1 MTRLQLPY
9 GRKKLELLI
18 PDQRLA
24 GILVSQAEQYQAAKS
39 ERELVGHALAN
50 PIASRRLCELV
61 KGKEKVVVVSSDHT
75 RPVPSALTMPL
86 ILQEIRMGNPQ
97 AAITILVATGFHRAS
112 TAEELRDKY
121 GTEIVA
127 NEEIVIHDCREQ
139 SSLLKIGTLPSG
151 GELIINKL
159 AMEADLLIAEGFIE
173 PHFFA
178 GFSGGRKSILTG
190 IVSAKTVLANH
201 CAEFIAH
208 NRARTGI
215 LPGNPIHEDMIDA
228 AAKAELAFILN
239 VVLDAEKKVIN
250 AFAGHRDK
258 AHEQGCQFVS
268 ALAGVER
275 RPADI
280 VITTNGGYPLDQ
292 NIYQAVKG
300 MTAAESTCKQGGV
313 IIIAAE
319 CSDGHGGEAFY
330 QTFKQAATVQE
341 VMDDILARGRND
353 TLPDQWESQIL
364 ARILLKFEVIMVTA
378 APRRMVEDMHMK
390 WAANMEEAL
399 ELAEEIVGK
408 EATITVIPDGVSVIV
423 K

>member
-1 MTRLQLPY
+1 ML
-9 GRKKLELLI
+9 KL
-18 PDQRLA
+18 
-24 GILVSQAEQYQAAKS
+24 
-39 ERELVGHALAN
+39 
-50 PIASRRLCELV
+50 
-61 KGKEKVVVVSSDHT
+61 
-75 RPVPSALTMPL
+75 
-86 ILQEIRMGNPQ
+86 
-97 AAITILVATGFHRAS
+97 
-112 TAEELRDKY
+112 
-121 GTEIVA
+121 
-127 NEEIVIHDCREQ
+127 
-139 SSLLKIGTLPSG
+139 GTLPSG

-201 CAEFIAH
+201 CGEFIAH

-215 LPGNPIHEDMIDA
+215 LQGNPIHEDMIDA

-250 AFAGHRDK
+250 AFAGDRDK
-258 AHEQGCQFVS
+258 AHERGCQFVS
-268 ALAGVER
+268 NLAGVER
-275 RPADI
+275 KPADI

-399 ELAEEIVGK
+399 ELAEGIVGK
-408 EATITVIPDGVSVIV
+408 GATITVIPDGVSVIV